1 MAAAKLDES
10 WSQNK
15 FNEVSSVNG
24 LSDFTFD
31 LMTCIKLCP
40 KDLLGFAFA
49 KLFCWCQNKKKGK
62 KMTFIS
68 SDSKVDSCISPNNTA
83 YCTIF
88 AIKIKIGNQ
97 PYIPYKEVTDT

>member
-40 KDLLGFAFA
+40 KDLLGLLLPNYFADA
-49 KLFCWCQNKKKGK
+49 KTRKKVK
-62 KMTFIS
+62 KWHSLVLTV
-68 SDSKVDSCISPNNTA
+68 K
-83 YCTIF
+83 
-88 AIKIKIGNQ
+88 
-97 PYIPYKEVTDT
+97 